1 MIVKPDFEFLT
12 FEKEDMVFKFLKSGD
27 IFEILHKDIMI
38 NMFNGTF
45 RDGSLNNIYL
55 RIYEH
60 DEVKVV
66 PLIGGK
72 SNGEIYFD
80 SNSMMFEGDAFGI
93 SYRVRFTLSNHL
105 IWFYEVDLNGKNF
118 EVDLLYCQ
126 DISISNKNA
135 CLNNELYTSQYIDH
149 KAIESSNG
157 FVVCSRQNQDQGG
170 KFPYVEHG
178 CINGNIISYSTD
190 QTQFFSLEYKKSG
203 IPYIIDKDLPK
214 ENYQFELAYIVLQT
228 EKMRVDNNKNIC
240 FYGLFRKDYKTSIET
255 LKYEEDVVIEYLKVL
270 RLRNNFEKL
279 KRVQMKEEFGAEI
292 SSEKFIL
299 NEIRSI
305 YNERK
310 FEEYKD
316 NELLSFF
323 TNYHTHVVLQDK
335 EILCERPHGNII
347 INKID
352 DDKINTNI
360 ITSTNYMFGLFNSQ
374 IALGNTSLNKMMSCN
389 RGLLNVIKNSGQRIY
404 IKIND
409 KFRMLTLSGI
419 YEIGTNFSRW
429 YYKFNDDVIIIENY
443 VLRDQTKIVLNVR
456 SQKKIEYEFI
466 ITNQIV
472 MGDREYSNG
481 FYLNRELDRVMI
493 KPLEGSF
500 LSNTYKNINY
510 QINFFNCKFNLGDD
524 GIFFKDNLGRDK
536 SIITF
541 KIEKSKE
548 FSISIDGSFE
558 ENISFSDLSSLDHER
573 EKFNEFYLELLNGFK
588 LEGKSSKY
596 DVDKL
601 NEIIYFY
608 THDALIHFSSPHG
621 LEQSSGAA
629 WGTRD
634 VCQGPIE
641 FFTCT
646 NNYKIIKEVLL
657 ELFSHQFIEN
667 GEFPQWFMFDK
678 YNMQQDDSH
687 GDIIF
692 WPLKALSEY
701 VLNTGDDS
709 IFSEEIVYRS
719 FPSCDITH
727 KESILN
733 HVKRAVRSIEGRFIK
748 DSYLI
753 SYAGG
758 DWDDTLQPINE
769 NFKERLV
776 STWTMALSYETL
788 KDLYNVIPDNDF
800 KENIRKMY
808 IGIRECFLKYAIK
821 DDVVSGFLYF
831 NEDDEI
837 EYLLHPFDKITG
849 INYRLLPLTRSII
862 SEIIDLEQAMINE
875 KIIDDH
881 LTFNDGVRLMNNTPR
896 YNGGIPE
903 IFKRAEQ
910 ASNVGREIS
919 LQYVHAHIRF
929 IESMCK
935 LGREEKV
942 WESLYKIIPIKLND
956 YVENANFRQSNVY
969 FSSSDGAFNNR
980 YDFQDRFNELKHG
993 NVEVKGGWRI
1003 YSSGPGIY
1011 INQLISN
1018 IIGIREVKDRII
1030 FDPIISRTFEE
1041 LKCSYKILGNGSEI
1055 LYRRDKELN
1064 IKLNGED
1071 IDFVREKNIYGRE
1084 FISIQKQILNERL
1097 RHDKNII
1104 EVFIL

>member
-1 MIVKPDFEFLT
+1 
-12 FEKEDMVFKFLKSGD
+12 
-27 IFEILHKDIMI
+27 
-38 NMFNGTF
+38 
-45 RDGSLNNIYL
+45 
-55 RIYEH
+55 
-60 DEVKVV
+60 
-66 PLIGGK
+66 
-72 SNGEIYFD
+72 
-80 SNSMMFEGDAFGI
+80 
-93 SYRVRFTLSNHL
+93 
-105 IWFYEVDLNGKNF
+105 
-118 EVDLLYCQ
+118 
-126 DISISNKNA
+126 
-135 CLNNELYTSQYIDH
+135 
-149 KAIESSNG
+149 
-157 FVVCSRQNQDQGG
+157 
-170 KFPYVEHG
+170 
-178 CINGNIISYSTD
+178 
-190 QTQFFSLEYKKSG
+190 
-203 IPYIIDKDLPK
+203 
-214 ENYQFELAYIVLQT
+214 
-228 EKMRVDNNKNIC
+228 
-240 FYGLFRKDYKTSIET
+240 
-255 LKYEEDVVIEYLKVL
+255 
-270 RLRNNFEKL
+270 
-279 KRVQMKEEFGAEI
+279 
-292 SSEKFIL
+292 
-299 NEIRSI
+299 
-305 YNERK
+305 
-310 FEEYKD
+310 
-316 NELLSFF
+316 
-323 TNYHTHVVLQDK
+323 
-335 EILCERPHGNII
+335 
-347 INKID
+347 
-352 DDKINTNI
+352 
-360 ITSTNYMFGLFNSQ
+360 
-374 IALGNTSLNKMMSCN
+374 
-389 RGLLNVIKNSGQRIY
+389 
-404 IKIND
+404 
-409 KFRMLTLSGI
+409 
-419 YEIGTNFSRW
+419 
-429 YYKFNDDVIIIENY
+429 
-443 VLRDQTKIVLNVR
+443 
-456 SQKKIEYEFI
+456 
-466 ITNQIV
+466 
-472 MGDREYSNG
+472 
-481 FYLNRELDRVMI
+481 
-493 KPLEGSF
+493 
-500 LSNTYKNINY
+500 
-510 QINFFNCKFNLGDD
+510 
-524 GIFFKDNLGRDK
+524 
-536 SIITF
+536 
-541 KIEKSKE
+541 
-548 FSISIDGSFE
+548 
-558 ENISFSDLSSLDHER
+558 
-573 EKFNEFYLELLNGFK
+573 
-588 LEGKSSKY
+588 
-596 DVDKL
+596 
-601 NEIIYFY
+601 
-608 THDALIHFSSPHG
+608 
-621 LEQSSGAA
+621 
-629 WGTRD
+629 
-634 VCQGPIE
+634 
-641 FFTCT
+641 
-646 NNYKIIKEVLL
+646 
-657 ELFSHQFIEN
+657 
-667 GEFPQWFMFDK
+667 
-678 YNMQQDDSH
+678 
-687 GDIIF
+687 
-692 WPLKALSEY
+692 
-701 VLNTGDDS
+701 
-709 IFSEEIVYRS
+709 VYRS